1 MWKQLGIAGM
11 GLNIIKAIYDQA
23 IANIILNRWKIRNK
37 TRKLLY
43 STYYWKSSPDQS
55 GKIKK

>member
-1 MWKQLGIAGM
+1 MTDKS
-11 GLNIIKAIYDQA
+11 
-23 IANIILNRWKIRNK
+23 IANITLNSWKIRNK

-55 GKIKK
+55 GKKKK